1 MARKSKAT
9 TKRKG
14 VRRALNAFQEAERL
28 EAGKEGAS
36 DSEAEEGDVRN
47 GILNARK
54 LIEGDEKDDE
64 DIEDEDIESDEA
76 FGSEDDFEDFKSNKK
91 LQGKDSEKKRKH
103 KKGNTLS
110 ESEAYS
116 EDEGYKSIDE
126 NDLVSLSQAWDMDD
140 ENLKSYNESK
150 SKNEIR
156 LDDNAD
162 EENSENESEEEAE
175 SDSVSEESDS
185 SEEEDIFK
193 VNSDEEEENDLS
205 NVKSVLKAQQGETK
219 NHKKLINETRPENA
233 FAVPSG
239 GSGLSIADMMSA
251 VDADTQKDAIL
262 IDKEKAEDKSQT
274 LSVPLPK
281 RIQERNDRSV
291 AYGFAK
297 EEVSKF
303 EDTVQQL
310 RQAEVLKFPINPK
323 PEHNDSAATFRSSAQ
338 PTTDFETKIH
348 DLLKTSKLDDDKKEA
363 TFEEIQAAKLSPEEV
378 KKRTN
383 ELRLMRELM
392 FREEK
397 RNKRVKKIKS
407 KTYRRIRKKEKIR
420 NQQMVEGSDYESDKE
435 DHDLKRAEERMS
447 LKHKSQTPWAQSMI
461 NSGMSKDANAR
472 AELEEMARKSEKLRA
487 KQLGGSNGDSEENLS
502 DIEKEYARDEL
513 LVEDD
518 NSKGKKLGKGILDMD
533 FMKQADKRNKEK
545 NLREIEDMR
554 NFQNDGGLEEF
565 KQNASAV
572 NISKNQG
579 RRVYTPSSSSSK
591 QDSNKVNE
599 EILQEIEDD
608 EADNLTSKLTQ
619 KFDTYDKNGE
629 PEGHKYDV
637 NKKQSNNDDV
647 GSLSSKPQVSEHRK
661 QETVEKTQMPEN
673 PWLSNMGYV
682 KQNSKNVSTIDR
694 KSSKDSKAAAKLSK
708 NKKRSQS
715 QRDDEDSVIN
725 LNDTIDVKDALDSE
739 GSDAEEGAHQFR
751 QKDLIREAF
760 AGDDVVSEFEKE
772 KRNVVED
779 EDDKEED
786 GVLPGWGNW
795 AGTKKPKKQKFTRKV
810 DGVAQKD
817 KRKDKNM
824 PKVIINEKVN
834 KKNLKYQSSGVP
846 YPYESREQYEMALR
860 VPIGQEWTSKEMH
873 QKLTMPRVI
882 VKQGTAVDPLKAP
895 FT

>member
-1 MARKSKAT
+1 MAKKNKASS
-9 TKRKG
+9 KRKG
-14 VRRALNAFQEAERL
+14 VRRALNAFQEAERSEREREVL
-28 EAGKEGAS
+28 S
-36 DSEAEEGDVRN
+36 DSGDEENDVNN
-47 GILNARK
+47 GILNVRK
-54 LIEGDEKDDE
+54 MIGGDENDGE
-64 DIEDEDIESDEA
+64 DAEDEDIESDEA
-76 FGSEDDFEDFKSNKK
+76 FGSDDDFEDFKSNKK
-91 LQGKDSEKKRKH
+91 LQRKNTERKRSQE
-103 KKGNTLS
+103 NSLS

-116 EDEGYKSIDE
+116 EDDGYNSIDDNE
-126 NDLVSLSQAWDMDD
+126 LVSLSQAWDMDD
-140 ENLKSYNESK
+140 EDLKNKSQSK
-150 SKNEIR
+150 SKNEIK

-162 EENSENESEEEAE
+162 EGNSENGSSEESESDSEEEG
-175 SDSVSEESDS
+175 SDNS

-193 VNSDEEEENDLS
+193 VNYDEEEENDLS
-205 NVKSVLKAQQGETK
+205 HVKSVLKAQQGEGK
-219 NHKKLINETRPENA
+219 SHRKLINETRPESA
-233 FAVPSG
+233 FSVPSES
-239 GSGLSIADMMSA
+239 SGLSIAEMMSA

-262 IDKEKAEDKSQT
+262 IDKEKDQQDKSQA

-291 AYGFAK
+291 AYGFAN

-348 DLLKTSKLDDDKKEA
+348 GLLKTSKLDDDKKEA
-363 TFEEIQAAKLSPEEV
+363 SFEEIQTAKLSPEEV

-461 NSGMSKDANAR
+461 NSGMSKDADAR

-487 KQLGGSNGDSEENLS
+487 KQLGEENEDSEENLS
-502 DIEKEYARDEL
+502 EIEKEYSREEL
-513 LVEDD
+513 SVEDG
-518 NSKGKKLGKGILDMD
+518 NRKGKKLGKGILDMD
-533 FMKQADKRNKEK
+533 FMKQADKRSKEE
-545 NLREIEDMR
+545 NLREMEALR
-554 NFQNDGGLEEF
+554 NLENDRGLDDF

-572 NISKNQG
+572 SLSKNQG
-579 RRVYTPSSSSSK
+579 RRVYTPSSLSSK
-591 QDSNKVNE
+591 QDSNRVNE
-599 EILQEIEDD
+599 EVLQEIEDD
-608 EADNLTSKLTQ
+608 EADNLTNKLTE
-619 KFDTYDKNGE
+619 KFDTYEKNGE
-629 PEGHKYDV
+629 SEEHKDDV
-637 NKKQSNNDDV
+637 NTKHFNNKDAV
-647 GSLSSKPQVSEHRK
+647 SLPSKSRVAQGK
-661 QETVEKTQMPEN
+661 GQQEAEEEQMPEN
-673 PWLSNMGYV
+673 PWLSNTEYV
-682 KQNSKNVSTIDR
+682 KQNSKKVSTIDK

-715 QRDDEDSVIN
+715 QREDEDSVIN
-725 LNDTIDVKDALDSE
+725 MNETIGVKDALDSE
-739 GSDAEEGAHQFR
+739 GSDTEEGTNQFR
-751 QKDLIREAF
+751 QKDLVREAF
-760 AGDDVVSEFEKE
+760 AGDDVVTEFEKE
-772 KRNVVED
+772 KRSVVED

-795 AGTKKPKKQKFTRKV
+795 AGTKKPKKQKVTRKI

-817 KRKDKNM
+817 KRRDKNM

-882 VKQGTAVDPLKAP
+882 VKQGTTVDPLKAP